1 MRGHF
6 DDRAG
11 VVAAI
16 VPRELGEA
24 IDDADG
30 RGIGEQR
37 DGPPHVRVGHR
48 VVIAIEDD
56 VGLLPGAHRPHE
68 RGLEGMRR
76 QREQH
81 PLLLGEDLRHGLVAL
96 VRMAA
101 LMRDGVA
108 PLRKLGMQVVE
119 IAEGPGGKEG
129 VAQILDLALDFAL
142 GESRRLRSMRMIR
155 IDSSASPI
163 RSTH

>member
-1 MRGHF
+1 
-6 DDRAG
+6 
-11 VVAAI
+11 
-16 VPRELGEA
+16 
-24 IDDADG
+24 
-30 RGIGEQR
+30 
-37 DGPPHVRVGHR
+37 
-48 VVIAIEDD
+48 
-56 VGLLPGAHRPHE
+56 
-68 RGLEGMRR
+68 
-76 QREQH
+76 
-81 PLLLGEDLRHGLVAL
+81 
-96 VRMAA
+96 
-101 LMRDGVA
+101 MRDGVA